1 MTGQTGHE
9 DININDIWGRNNK
22 ENLSS
27 KFNFVDSQQTLDL
40 SKGPAVL
47 KSLTMGYCLTYDK
60 AVRNLTF
67 DYIKTKHRF
76 KA

>member
-22 ENLSS
+22 DNLSC

-47 KSLTMGYCLTYDK
+47 KSLTMGYCLT
-60 AVRNLTF
+60 
-67 DYIKTKHRF
+67 
-76 KA
+76 